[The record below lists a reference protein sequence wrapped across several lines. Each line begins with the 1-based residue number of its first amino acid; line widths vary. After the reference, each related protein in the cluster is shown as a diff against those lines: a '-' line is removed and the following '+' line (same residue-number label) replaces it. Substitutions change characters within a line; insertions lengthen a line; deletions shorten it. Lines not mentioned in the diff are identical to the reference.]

1 MSTVFPYPW
10 RISLAWKSPLIFM
23 TNAKFDP
30 AQPSVVKF
38 FRYLLIIIYLFIKKP
53 YTTVLQTKW
62 FMIANDLKGGADNK
76 SNLQPKAS

>member
-1 MSTVFPYPW
+1 
-10 RISLAWKSPLIFM
+10 M

-62 FMIANDLKGGADNK
+62 FMIANDLKGGADNNF
-76 SNLQPKAS
+76 NLQPKAS

>member
-1 MSTVFPYPW
+1 
-10 RISLAWKSPLIFM
+10 M
-23 TNAKFDP
+23 TNTKFDP

>member
-1 MSTVFPYPW
+1 
-10 RISLAWKSPLIFM
+10 M

-30 AQPSVVKF
+30 AQPSVVKC

-76 SNLQPKAS
+76 SNLQSKASQ

>member
-1 MSTVFPYPW
+1 MENF
-10 RISLAWKSPLIFM
+10 ICLEIPLCFSWQ
-23 TNAKFDP
+23 T
-30 AQPSVVKF
+30 
-38 FRYLLIIIYLFIKKP
+38 LIIIYLFIKKP